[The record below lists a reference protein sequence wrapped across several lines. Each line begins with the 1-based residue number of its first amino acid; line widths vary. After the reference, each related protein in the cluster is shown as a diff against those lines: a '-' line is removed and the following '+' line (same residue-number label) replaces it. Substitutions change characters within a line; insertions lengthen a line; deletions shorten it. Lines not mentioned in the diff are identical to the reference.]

1 LFKEKQRHYTHETL
15 LFSLHYIKY
24 LFSKIEEK
32 KTSYYI
38 YLFPMVF
45 QHIHEEI
52 SARKQTN
59 FVDDNRE

>member
-1 LFKEKQRHYTHETL
+1 
-15 LFSLHYIKY
+15 
-24 LFSKIEEK
+24 
-32 KTSYYI
+32 
-38 YLFPMVF
+38 MVF